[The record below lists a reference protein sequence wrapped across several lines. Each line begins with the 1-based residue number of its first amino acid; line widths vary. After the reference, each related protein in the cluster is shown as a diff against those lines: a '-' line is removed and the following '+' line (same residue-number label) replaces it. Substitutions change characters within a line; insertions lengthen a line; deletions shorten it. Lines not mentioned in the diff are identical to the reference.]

1 MALKS
6 AYMKEV
12 YEKVCKRDQ
21 GEPEFLQAVQEVL
34 ESLEPVMEKR
44 PDIKEA
50 GIVERMVEP
59 ERFLQF
65 RVSWVDDNGKVQVN
79 RGYRVQYNSA
89 IGPYTV
95 SYTHRPAICSF
106 SFRVEKWPKWK

>member
-44 PDIKEA
+44 PELVKALIA
-50 GIVERMVEP
+50 VEP
-59 ERFLQF
+59 
-65 RVSWVDDNGKVQVN
+65 
-79 RGYRVQYNSA
+79 
-89 IGPYTV
+89 
-95 SYTHRPAICSF
+95 
-106 SFRVEKWPKWK
+106 

>member
-1 MALKS
+1 MNVIVPVFITGNYAKGGKRMALKS

-50 GIVERMVEP
+50 GIV
-59 ERFLQF
+59 
-65 RVSWVDDNGKVQVN
+65 
-79 RGYRVQYNSA
+79 
-89 IGPYTV
+89 
-95 SYTHRPAICSF
+95 
-106 SFRVEKWPKWK
+106 

>member
-1 MALKS
+1 MNIIVAVFATDDQTEGGKYMALKS

-34 ESLEPVMEKR
+34 ESLEPVVEKR

-50 GIVERMVEP
+50 GQSP
-59 ERFLQF
+59 GQPWLP
-65 RVSWVDDNGKVQVN
+65 G
-79 RGYRVQYNSA
+79 
-89 IGPYTV
+89 TV
-95 SYTHRPAICSF
+95 
-106 SFRVEKWPKWK
+106 

>member
-34 ESLEPVMEKR
+34 ESLEPV
-44 PDIKEA
+44 
-50 GIVERMVEP
+50 VE
-59 ERFLQF
+59 
-65 RVSWVDDNGKVQVN
+65 NGRISKKP
-79 RGYRVQYNSA
+79 GL
-89 IGPYTV
+89 
-95 SYTHRPAICSF
+95 
-106 SFRVEKWPKWK
+106 